1 MGRTPLFY
9 GNFYMTVNLSSTQL
23 ATVAMEAYQ
32 DGAFEIADA
41 FNIPTKDARAAFADE
56 LTQKTDEIAASAYRR
71 YRNAAGTAI
80 DPDADDA
87 MERLSANLKLK
98 QQEAQ
103 LEEDALA
110 VVFWAK
116 YNALMNDN
124 QHQCAQKLIESLPAC
139 MLKSTAE
146 TNFKQNM
153 KDKDIP
159 NL

>member
-1 MGRTPLFY
+1 
-9 GNFYMTVNLSSTQL
+9 MTVNLSSTQL

-32 DGAFEIADA
+32 DGALSVAEA
-41 FNIPTKDARAAFADE
+41 FNIPVKDARAAFAGE
-56 LTQKTDEIAASAYRR
+56 LTQQTDDIAASAYRR
-71 YRNAAGTAI
+71 YRNAASTAI
-80 DPDADDA
+80 DPDDEGAI
-87 MERLSANLKLK
+87 ERLSANLKLK

-124 QHQCAQKLIESLPAC
+124 QHQEARILIQSLPTC
-139 MLKSTAE
+139 MLRNIAE
-146 TNFKQNM
+146 TTFRESM
-153 KDKDIP
+153 KDKGIA